1 MIITYPIHSSNMAQQ
16 IPQIER
22 IESIFSFPT
31 PRVKKIKTTSNIQIV
46 TALVNMTYRTIKRV
60 ALALLAMVFL
70 ASSHAE
76 SQRTKYNFNPEWKFL
91 QDNPVGAAAW
101 TQPVVAAVPHEA
113 IGRATWARV
122 AVPTHRFSATGGYGL
137 QGRALLATQP
147 VAVASKEAF
156 PMSYKEVGDAGPCV
170 LVSAGVPHAGLLL
183 FVFRTARQSV
193 DGLHVSHALL
203 MANRRHVSVQRS
215 GAYVLVT

>member
-1 MIITYPIHSSNMAQQ
+1 MQ
-16 IPQIER
+16 PQILSPGLQHSPESDFAAQVAWVCENVLYGLGR
-22 IESIFSFPT
+22 TGKEESIKGVGVVATQEPQLGWQRKGDHVGIHFESGLQSLGDPFLSF
-31 PRVKKIKTTSNIQIV
+31 
-46 TALVNMTYRTIKRV
+46 
-60 ALALLAMVFL
+60 F
-70 ASSHAE
+70 
-76 SQRTKYNFNPEWKFL
+76 
-91 QDNPVGAAAW
+91 GAAAW

-156 PMSYKEVGDAGPCV
+156 PMSYKEVGDAGPCA